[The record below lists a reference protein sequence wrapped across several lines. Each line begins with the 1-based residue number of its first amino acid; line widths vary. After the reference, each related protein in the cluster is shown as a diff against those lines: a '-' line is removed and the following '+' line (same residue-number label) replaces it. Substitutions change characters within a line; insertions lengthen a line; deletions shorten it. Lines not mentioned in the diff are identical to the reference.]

1 MWMLCGVYVAVKLR
15 EIMKILFTQSTL
27 TKFFSWLDSL
37 ATNTEYSS
45 PNSIL
50 RKNINTPCLYFE
62 ICLISN
68 KIGWLN
74 FHLPNYMFIFFFIL
88 PCQHY
93 IESEQ
98 LLV

>member
-1 MWMLCGVYVAVKLR
+1 MDALWCVCGSETKRDYENTIYPKH
-15 EIMKILFTQSTL
+15 TY
-27 TKFFSWLDSL
+27 KFFSWLYSL

-45 PNSIL
+45 PNSVL
-50 RKNINTPCLYFE
+50 RKNISTPCLYFE

-74 FHLPNYMFIFFFIL
+74 FHLSNYMFIFFIL